1 MVIGNQMISEETI
14 KEMYKAKS
22 ESNVDSYI
30 EANGRGYINFKTN
43 VEFISQYLAN
53 NVGWTPSA
61 KVNHKTEGETVLYK
75 LEGDSITLKDD
86 GIHIT
91 WDDGHWKWF
100 SFSSFMKHLKMYRTL
115 KLKLD
120 KMFGFYKDN
129 IDEW

>member
-1 MVIGNQMISEETI
+1 MISEETI

-30 EANGRGYINFKTN
+30 EANGRGYRNFKIN

-75 LEGDSITLKDD
+75 LEGDSLTLKDD
-86 GIHIT
+86 GLHVT
-91 WDDGHWKWF
+91 FDDGHWKWF
-100 SFSSFMKHLKMYRTL
+100 SFSAFMKHLKMYRQLHL
-115 KLKLD
+115 K
-120 KMFGFYKDN
+120 FGFVSKFYKDN